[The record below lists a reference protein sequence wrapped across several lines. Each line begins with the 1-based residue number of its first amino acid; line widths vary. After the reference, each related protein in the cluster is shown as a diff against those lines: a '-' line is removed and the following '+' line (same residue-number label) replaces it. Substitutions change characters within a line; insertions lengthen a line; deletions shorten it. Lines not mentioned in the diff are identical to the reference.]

1 VVPES
6 ILIYRE
12 YDALMNDARAQVV
25 ISLARIWGNEEAMAA
40 AGARGVVL
48 CRHIRVSD
56 FALRCAGLMTWTFD
70 GREISIVAGDT
81 APAILPAELRMAIP
95 AFVRHFIQAIVRE
108 IDAVGSVPPSMH

>member
-1 VVPES
+1 
-6 ILIYRE
+6 
-12 YDALMNDARAQVV
+12 
-25 ISLARIWGNEEAMAA
+25 
-40 AGARGVVL
+40 
-48 CRHIRVSD
+48 
-56 FALRCAGLMTWTFD
+56 MTWTFD